1 MQISAYAWLM
11 VAGILLSLWFW
22 KRNTPRQR
30 GMGTIYFAALGGA
43 FLGAKIVYVLAEGW
57 LHWNDPQRWL
67 ILATGKTIVGALLG
81 GYAGVEIAKRAVGYS
96 GVTGDFF
103 ATIAPASIILGRIGC
118 LVHGCCL
125 GVACSE
131 SWFAMHDRLGVARWP
146 AVPMEIA
153 FNLAALLGLSALRRR
168 LLLPGQHF
176 HLYLIAYG
184 IFRFAHEFSRE
195 TPKIV
200 GPFSGY
206 HIAAVALVAL
216 GLIRFVQ
223 RQRSPISRIH
233 FAETIAQDSAR
244 ANAHIKC

>member
-57 LHWNDPQRWL
+57 LHWNDTQRWL

-103 ATIAPASIILGRIGC
+103 ATIATLSIVL
-118 LVHGCCL
+118 
-125 GVACSE
+125 
-131 SWFAMHDRLGVARWP
+131 
-146 AVPMEIA
+146 
-153 FNLAALLGLSALRRR
+153 
-168 LLLPGQHF
+168 
-176 HLYLIAYG
+176 
-184 IFRFAHEFSRE
+184 
-195 TPKIV
+195 
-200 GPFSGY
+200 
-206 HIAAVALVAL
+206 
-216 GLIRFVQ
+216 
-223 RQRSPISRIH
+223 
-233 FAETIAQDSAR
+233 
-244 ANAHIKC
+244 